1 MEMKKRVTLELK
13 NRNPAEVCNVNYNSA
28 DFNLF
33 SEEIGEGCRL
43 ERNDDA
49 ENIQRE
55 QTSSFLLRLCKNDL
69 FRHFDSENNFTEA
82 PTWRK
87 LLRSIPEEPAACRFS
102 LARPQSPR
110 PLVGTPRSFARASC

>member
-1 MEMKKRVTLELK
+1 MSLDTRWRRKPTARPRFTEQYFIFSFSLLHFVFLALCSGFNMEMKKRVTLELK

-55 QTSSFLLRLCKNDL
+55 RTSSFLL
-69 FRHFDSENNFTEA
+69 
-82 PTWRK
+82 
-87 LLRSIPEEPAACRFS
+87 
-102 LARPQSPR
+102 
-110 PLVGTPRSFARASC
+110 